1 MRRSWLFG
9 LAGIFSALWLMVA
22 CGVPDQHSNRAD
34 QTTPTSAQTSPLTI
48 VITTS
53 ANLQAASLTNPLVLT
68 QTEPLVW
75 LALAKKDP
83 AISALLPAEVGV
95 EEGIYPAQLLSINGL
110 GQQTT
115 ITIETYGL
123 IDREQGLPLPIYVP
137 NPLHDK
143 PFSARV
149 FTDHAEIS
157 WQIDAQFSPKLDYV
171 AVRSLKVGESTSSDT
186 TRLELTNLQTGVTS
200 YIGEVATDFRVQH
213 YFIGWSDSGIYEI
226 SGRHSSSIHRFD
238 PSSPESNTKE
248 GYWNVGGEGGFDDY
262 FIDIQ
267 HGLLAFAKA
276 GEKSMVGIKHLQT
289 NTDLVVEPANDTV
302 KIDHLS
308 ISPDGRYLAYLYHP
322 TRTEDIDPTP
332 GNIRL
337 YSIEQQRALGE
348 LAIEVNPDTVRE
360 KLTHYISAVDGTMLL
375 WSTDSQYLLALTCDP
390 QTPWKWNQSRATA
403 TCDEASPI
411 KQQRHALVFRI
422 ADQQQLADIVLPA
435 RTGSI
440 KLIRPNL
447 LAMIAYVKGEAL
459 LIFCDLTTGQ
469 QTLPLALGKVVPLIV
484 YPR

>member
-9 LAGIFSALWLMVA
+9 LAGIFSALWLLVA
-22 CGVPDQHSNRAD
+22 CGVPALNSNQAD
-34 QTTPTSAQTSPLTI
+34 QTIPTSAQTSPLTI
-48 VITTS
+48 TITTD
-53 ANLQAASLTNPLVLT
+53 LQAASLTNPLVLT

-83 AISALLPAEVGV
+83 SISALLPAEVGV
-95 EEGIYPAQLLSINGL
+95 EEGIYPAPLLSINGL

-115 ITIETYGL
+115 ITTETYGL
-123 IDREQGLPLPIYVP
+123 IYREQGLPLPIYVP
-137 NPLHDK
+137 KPLHDK
-143 PFSARV
+143 PFSTRI

-171 AVRSLKVGESTSSDT
+171 AIRSLKVGASTSLDK
-186 TRLELTNLQTGVTS
+186 TRFELINVQTGVPS
-200 YIGEVATDFRVQH
+200 YVSEVSTDLREQH

-226 SGRHSSSIHRFD
+226 SGRHSPAIRRFD
-238 PSSPESNTKE
+238 PRQTGSNIE
-248 GYWNVGGEGGFDDY
+248 GGHWYVGAEDGFDDY

-267 HGLLAFAKA
+267 HGLLAFAKT
-276 GEKSMVGIKHLQT
+276 GEKSMVGIKNLQT
-289 NTDLVVEPANDTV
+289 DTDLVVEPANDTV

-308 ISPDGRYLAYLYHP
+308 ISPDGHYLAYLYHP

-332 GNIRL
+332 SNIRL

-348 LAIEVNPDTVRE
+348 LAMGVNPDTVRE

-375 WSTDSQYLLALTCDP
+375 WSTDSQYLLVLTCDP

-403 TCDEASPI
+403 TCDEASPFE
-411 KQQRHALVFRI
+411 QQRHALVFRI
-422 ADQQQLADIVLPA
+422 ADQRQVADVVLPA
-435 RTGSI
+435 HTGSI

-459 LIFCDLTTGQ
+459 LIFCNLETGQ
-469 QTLPLALGKVVPLIV
+469 QTIPLALGKVVPLIV